1 MENAAPIKAER
12 TRLTGFLQ
20 RLRSDTAGNTLAM
33 AAAAVFPLAGLVGGA
48 LDMSRIYLVKTRLQA
63 ACDAGSLTG
72 RRVMGSGTWAFNS
85 YAARTAASNMFRTNF
100 ETGSYGTGAITT
112 SFSELN
118 GNVRGSA
125 STTIPMTLMQIFGQ
139 TSQTVAVTCNSEMR
153 IPNSDVMFVLD
164 VTGSMDD
171 PIPGDPTNTKKID
184 GIKVAVKCF
193 YEALAKINITDVT
206 PAQCGVSA
214 DPAGGN
220 APGVQLR
227 FGVVPF
233 SQIVNVGKLL
243 PNQHMADDWTYQSR
257 APNMQ
262 TIQTYTLGTES
273 AKKDWTAWTPSTTPS
288 SPSYGGWKNSAVN
301 VTNGGTTYPK
311 TVSGRTSANC
321 ASTTPSPNS
330 YVSDVGGTITQAF
343 VSSTTPTHPDTVQ
356 TLKYS
361 ETDPRTVS
369 AYQYSWSRDPITA
382 TSGTR
387 TCRLQVKTATYNRV
401 RTDGTSTKDITW
413 APQQVVANWTYK
425 PVEHDVSS
433 LKAGGSTWNSS
444 VNLPLTESSLPAL
457 FVSGSKTSVTGY
469 KAVSN
474 TPVSW
479 QGCIEERDTF
489 RNLDDNPSDEWSPIP
504 STAKDMDIDLVPT
517 AGDVTTQWRP
527 ALNGAVW
534 GRTDSISG
542 TSWSVGSSWTTA
554 EVTGGLVSNQLKSL
568 ACPTESRKLQIY
580 DDSTK
585 AADFKT
591 YINSLSPTG
600 FTYHDIGL
608 IWGARLMSSTGI
620 FASENATSSTGGAIE
635 RHMVFMTD
643 GITDNRNDNY
653 SAYGAQWW
661 DRRQTKTSAAPTFG
675 QTSLITD
682 VVNARAIALCNAI
695 KNKNIN
701 LWVVYYGTTS
711 DVPTLTRLSNCA
723 TDASHFF
730 NATNT
735 PALIANFRQI
745 ADAISQL
752 RLTN

>member
-1 MENAAPIKAER
+1 MENAARIKAER
-12 TRLTGFLQ
+12 TRLTGFLK

-85 YAARTAASNMFRTNF
+85 YAARTAASNMFSTNF

-112 SFSELN
+112 AFSELN

-139 TSQTVAVTCNSEMR
+139 SSQTVAVTCNSEMR

-164 VTGSMDD
+164 VTGSMSGT
-171 PIPGDPTNTKKID
+171 IPGDTSGITKID

-193 YEALAKINITDVT
+193 YEALAKIDISDVT
-206 PAQCGVSA
+206 PAQCGVAA
-214 DPAGGN
+214 DPTGGN

-227 FGVVPF
+227 FGFVPYD
-233 SQIVNVGKLL
+233 QIVNVGKLL
-243 PNQHMADDWTYQSR
+243 PNQFMADDWTYQSR

-288 SPSYGGWKNSAVN
+288 SPAYGGWSNATAN
-301 VTNGGTTYPK
+301 VTNGGTTYPQ

-321 ASTTPSPNS
+321 ASTTPSPDS
-330 YVSDVGGTITQAF
+330 YVSDVGGTIAQTF

-369 AYQYSWSRDPITA
+369 AYQYSWSRNPITA

-387 TCRLQVKTATYNRV
+387 TCRLQVKTATYDRV
-401 RTDGTSTKDITW
+401 RTNGTSTKDLTW
-413 APQQVVANWTYK
+413 TPQQIVANWTYK
-425 PVEHDVSS
+425 PVEHDVSA

-444 VNLPLTESSLPAL
+444 VSLPLNESNLPAL
-457 FVSGSKTSVTGY
+457 FVSGSKTSVTGF
-469 KAVSN
+469 KALAN
-474 TPVSW
+474 TTVSW

-517 AGDVTTQWRP
+517 TGDVTTQWRP

-534 GRTDSISG
+534 GRSDSISG
-542 TSWSVGSSWTTA
+542 TSWAGSWTTA
-554 EVTGGLVSNQLKSL
+554 EVTGGIVSNQQKNYR
-568 ACPTESRKLQIY
+568 CPTAARKLQIY
-580 DDSTK
+580 DDATKST
-585 AADFKT
+585 DFMNYVNT
-591 YINSLSPTG
+591 LSPNG
-600 FTYHDIGL
+600 NTYHDIGL
-608 IWGARLMSSTGI
+608 LWGARLMSPTGI
-620 FASENATSSTGGAIE
+620 FASENSTSSTGGAIE

-643 GITDNRNDNY
+643 GSTYNSNTNY
-653 SAYGAQWW
+653 TAYGADWW
-661 DRRQTKTSAAPTFG
+661 DRRQTKTSTAPDDNL
-675 QTSLITD
+675 LIE
-682 VVNARAIALCNAI
+682 VNNARAIALCTAI

-701 LWVVYYGTTS
+701 LWVVYYGATS
-711 DVPTLTRLSNCA
+711 DIPTLTRLQNCA
-723 TDASHFF
+723 TDAPHFF

-735 PALIANFRQI
+735 TALIANFRQI